1 MSGKIE
7 VYYSSVSGDRQAN
20 KITYHLVDI
29 SSNEE
34 ALKYLKRKSKAGKYP
49 QIFVDGAF
57 KCYAEELEEQNEF
70 KTLINQFSNVDLLV
84 TN

>member
-49 QIFVDGAF
+49 QIFVDA
-57 KCYAEELEEQNEF
+57 C
-70 KTLINQFSNVDLLV
+70 
-84 TN
+84 